1 MTEAEFEKVLQN
13 SSQEELIG
21 VIERIIKDYAAVLG
35 AEGAIL
41 RDVRDLP
48 SPKAVIAIAL
58 LAAIKVLPAG
68 SDRENLRT
76 LFIFLSNF
84 QPMSDEEKAAISAHW
99 SAVMSISK
107 KSPDSPDAM
116 REYAETITETGDVVS
131 RFQAMSNTEA
141 ETLRAQLRVA
151 E

>member
-1 MTEAEFEKVLQN
+1 VLTTGN
-13 SSQEELIG
+13 QEELIA

-58 LAAIKVLPAG
+58 LAAIKVLQPG
-68 SDRENLRT
+68 PDRENLRT

-84 QPMSDEEKAAISAHW
+84 QPMSDEEKQAIGAHW
-99 SAVMSISK
+99 RAVMSISNQQDG
-107 KSPDSPDAM
+107 SADSL
-116 REYAETITETGDVVS
+116 RGYAQTISETGDVVS
-131 RFQAMSNTEA
+131 RFQTMSNTEA

>member
-1 MTEAEFEKVLQN
+1 MTEAEFEKVLATAN
-13 SSQEELIG
+13 QEQLIE
-21 VIERIIKDYAAVLG
+21 VIERIIKEYAAVLG

-48 SPKAVIAIAL
+48 SPKPVIAIAL
-58 LAAIKVLPAG
+58 LAAIKVLQQGP
-68 SDRENLRT
+68 DRDNLRT

-84 QPMSDEEKAAISAHW
+84 QPMSEEEKAAIAAHW
-99 SAVMSISK
+99 SAVMSISNQPAAT
-107 KSPDSPDAM
+107 PDSL
-116 REYAETITETGDVVS
+116 REYAQTITDTGDVVS